1 MMLEI
6 NVNTCISLIFYV
18 AVGTWPQYPTYLLK
32 FVKAVVPEENILEE
46 ALPVQPPQS
55 TIALL
60 AASNSPKGCIFYTGN
75 SKFTDYED
83 SISDIVVGALFD

>member
-6 NVNTCISLIFYV
+6 NVNFSLIFYV

-46 ALPVQPPQS
+46 ALPVQPAQS
-55 TIALL
+55 TISFL
-60 AASNSPKGCIFYTGN
+60 AAPNNPKGCIFYTGN